1 MTKRLLTSTAAAL
14 MLLTNFSYAGGDIAP
29 QEPEMMVPEVID
41 TPVASNN
48 YFYAGLGYSYM
59 NMNDDT
65 LNTDITGNSATLLA
79 GYKFHQYLSVEGR
92 YSFSVSDLDVEGI
105 DRSWDM
111 SNVALYLKPQYSFD
125 QVTVYGLL
133 GYGEVTLDNGT
144 SHSED
149 GFQWGL
155 GASFAATENIDV
167 FVDYTR
173 LYDDSGFDTFTANN
187 DIIFDSVTLGV
198 NYKF

>member
-1 MTKRLLTSTAAAL
+1 MKKQLLTTTAAAL
-14 MLLTNFSYAGGDIAP
+14 LLLTNLSYAGGDIAP
-29 QEPEMMVPEVID
+29 QEPEVTMPEVMAEPISD
-41 TPVASNN
+41 N

-59 NMNDDT
+59 DMNDDT
-65 LNTDITGNSATLLA
+65 LDTDITGNAVTFLA
-79 GYKFHQYLSVEGR
+79 GYKFHQYLAVEGR
-92 YSFSVSDLDVEGI
+92 YSLSVSDLDVEGI

-111 SNVALYLKPQYSFD
+111 SNVALYLKPQYSFE

-133 GYGEVTLDNGT
+133 GYGETTIDNGT

-149 GFQWGL
+149 GFQWGI
-155 GASFAATENIDV
+155 GASFAATESIDV

-187 DIIFDSVTLGV
+187 DIIFDSVTVGV

>member
-1 MTKRLLTSTAAAL
+1 MKKQLLTTTAVAL
-14 MLLTNFSYAGGDIAP
+14 LLLTNFSYAGGDIAAP
-29 QEPEMMVPEVID
+29 QEQVVAMPEVMNA
-41 TPVASNN
+41 PVSNN

-59 NMNDDT
+59 DMNDDT
-65 LNTDITGNSATLLA
+65 LDTDITGNSVTFSA
-79 GYKFHQYLSVEGR
+79 GYKFHQYFAIEGR
-92 YSFSVSDLDVEGI
+92 YSLSVDDLDVEGI

-111 SNVALYLKPQYSFD
+111 SNVALYLKPQYSFN

-144 SHSED
+144 SYSED

-155 GASFAATENIDV
+155 GASFAATENIEV
-167 FVDYTR
+167 YVDYTR

-187 DIIFDSVTLGV
+187 DIVFDSVNVGV

>member
-1 MTKRLLTSTAAAL
+1 MKKQLLTTTAAAL
-14 MLLTNFSYAGGDIAP
+14 LLLTNFSYAGGDIAP
-29 QEPEMMVPEVID
+29 QEPVVTMPEIMD
-41 TPVASNN
+41 APISDN
-48 YFYAGLGYSYM
+48 YFYAGLAYSYM

-65 LNTDITGNSATLLA
+65 FDTDITGDSVTFLA
-79 GYKFHQYLSVEGR
+79 GYKFHQYLALEGR
-92 YSFSVSDLDVEGI
+92 YSLSVGDLDVEGI
-105 DRSWDM
+105 DSSWDM
-111 SNVALYLKPQYSFD
+111 SNISLYLKPQYSFD

-133 GYGEVTLDNGT
+133 GYGEVTLDTGT
-144 SHSED
+144 TYSED

-155 GASFAATENIDV
+155 GASFAATENIEV

-187 DIIFDSVTLGV
+187 DIVFDSVTVGV

>member
-1 MTKRLLTSTAAAL
+1 MKTRILKTTAVTLL
-14 MLLTNFSYAGGDIAP
+14 LLTNLSYAGGDIAP
-29 QEPEMMVPEVID
+29 QEPEMSIPDVMEETVSD
-41 TPVASNN
+41 N
-48 YFYAGLGYSYM
+48 YFYAGLAYSYM
-59 NMNDDT
+59 DMNDDT
-65 LNTDITGNSATLLA
+65 LNTDITGNAVTFLA
-79 GYKFHQYLSVEGR
+79 GYKFYQYLSVEGR
-92 YSFSVSDLDVEGI
+92 YSLTVSDLDVEGV
-105 DRSWDM
+105 DRNWDI

-144 SHSED
+144 SYSEN

-155 GASFAATENIDV
+155 GASYSATDAIDL

-173 LYDDSGFDTFTANN
+173 LYDDNSFDTFAANN
-187 DIIFDSVTLGV
+187 DIVFDSVTVGV

>member
-1 MTKRLLTSTAAAL
+1 MKKQLLTSTATAL

-29 QEPEMMVPEVID
+29 QEPEMSIPDVMEETVSD
-41 TPVASNN
+41 N
-48 YFYAGLGYSYM
+48 YFYAGLAYSYM
-59 NMNDDT
+59 DMNDDT
-65 LNTDITGNSATLLA
+65 LNTDITGNAVTFLA
-79 GYKFHQYLSVEGR
+79 GYKFYQYLALEGR
-92 YSFSVSDLDVEGI
+92 YSLSVSDLDVDGT

-111 SNVALYLKPQYSFD
+111 SNIALYLKPQYAFD

-144 SHSED
+144 SYSED

-155 GASFAATENIDV
+155 GASYSATDAIDL

-173 LYDDSGFDTFTANN
+173 LYDDNGFDTFTANN
-187 DIIFDSVTLGV
+187 DIVFDSVTVGV

>member
-1 MTKRLLTSTAAAL
+1 MKKQLLSTTAAAL
-14 MLLTNFSYAGGDIAP
+14 LLLTNFSYAGGDIAP
-29 QEPEMMVPEVID
+29 QEPEVTMPDVMDE
-41 TPVASNN
+41 PVVSDN
-48 YFYAGLGYSYM
+48 YFYAGIGYSYM
-59 NMNDDT
+59 DMNDDT
-65 LNTDITGNSATLLA
+65 LDTDITANAATFLA
-79 GYKFHQYLSVEGR
+79 GYKFHQYLAVEGR
-92 YSFSVSDLDVEGI
+92 YSLSVSDLDVEGV

-111 SNVALYLKPQYSFD
+111 SNVAIYLKPQYAFE

-155 GASFAATENIDV
+155 GASFSATENIDV

-173 LYDDSGFDTFTANN
+173 LYDDNGFDTFTANN
-187 DIIFDSVTLGV
+187 DIIFDSVNVGV

>member
-1 MTKRLLTSTAAAL
+1 MKKQLLTTTAAAL
-14 MLLTNFSYAGGDIAP
+14 LLLTNFSYAGGDIAP
-29 QEPEMMVPEVID
+29 QEPEMTIPEVMEA
-41 TPVASNN
+41 PVSDK
-48 YFYAGLGYSYM
+48 YFYAGLAYSYM
-59 NMNDDT
+59 DMNDDT
-65 LNTDITGNSATLLA
+65 LDTDITGNAVTFLA
-79 GYKFHQYLSVEGR
+79 GYKFHQYLAVEGR
-92 YSFSVSDLDVEGI
+92 YSLSVSDLDVDGT

-111 SNVALYLKPQYSFD
+111 SNVALYLKPQYSFE

-144 SHSED
+144 SYSED

-155 GASFAATENIDV
+155 GASFAATDSVDV

-187 DIIFDSVTLGV
+187 DIVFDSVTVGV

>member
-1 MTKRLLTSTAAAL
+1 MKTRILTTTATALL
-14 MLLTNFSYAGGDIAP
+14 LLTNLSYAGGDIAP
-29 QEPEMMVPEVID
+29 QEPQMAIPEVMD
-41 TPVASNN
+41 EPVVSDN

-59 NMNDDT
+59 NMNNDT
-65 LNTDITGNSATLLA
+65 LDTDTTGDAVTLLA
-79 GYKFHQYLSVEGR
+79 GYKFHQYLGVEGR
-92 YSFSVSDLDVEGI
+92 YSMSVSDLDVNGV

-125 QVTVYGLL
+125 KVTAYGLL

-144 SHSED
+144 SYSEA

-155 GASFAATENIDV
+155 GASFAATDNIDV

-187 DIIFDSVTLGV
+187 DIVFDSVNVGV
-198 NYKF
+198 NYRF

>member
-1 MTKRLLTSTAAAL
+1 MKKQLLTTTAIAL
-14 MLLTNFSYAGGDIAP
+14 LLLTNLSYAGGDIVP
-29 QEPEMMVPEVID
+29 QEPEMTIPEVID
-41 TPVASNN
+41 TPVSDN
-48 YFYAGLGYSYM
+48 YFYTGLAYSYM
-59 NMNDDT
+59 DMNNDT
-65 LNTDITGNSATLLA
+65 LDTDITGNAVTFLA
-79 GYKFHQYLSVEGR
+79 GYKFYQYLAVEGR
-92 YSFSVSDLDVEGI
+92 YSLSISDLDVEGI

-133 GYGEVTLDNGT
+133 GYGEVTLDNGR
-144 SHSED
+144 SYVED

-155 GASFAATENIDV
+155 GASYEATDTIDL

-173 LYDDSGFDTFTANN
+173 LYDDNGFDTFTANN
-187 DIIFDSVTLGV
+187 NIIFDSVTVGV

>member
-1 MTKRLLTSTAAAL
+1 MTKKLLTSTAAAL

-29 QEPEMMVPEVID
+29 QEPEMMVAEVID

-65 LNTDITGNSATLLA
+65 LNTDITGDAVTFLA

-92 YSFSVSDLDVEGI
+92 YNFSVSDLDVEGI

-144 SHSED
+144 SHSEA

-155 GASFAATENIDV
+155 GASYAATEKIDV

-173 LYDDSGFDTFTANN
+173 LYDDSGFGTFTANN